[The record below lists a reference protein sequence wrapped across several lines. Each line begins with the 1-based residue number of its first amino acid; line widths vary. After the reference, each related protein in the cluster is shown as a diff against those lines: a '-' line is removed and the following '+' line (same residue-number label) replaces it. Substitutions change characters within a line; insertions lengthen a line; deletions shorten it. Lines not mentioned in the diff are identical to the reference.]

1 MQTGWNLIQRLRVL
15 SRIHYVKDD
24 LILFNYCKAIYQKN
38 FDEILKNIFAN
49 TYKLWN
55 HDINKFI
62 WLLQKCVCPYEYMND
77 WEKLN
82 ETLLLEK
89 DDFYSY
95 LNMDDIIDADYT
107 PVKKKHLFFVQ
118 SDTLL
123 LADVFNNF

>member
-1 MQTGWNLIQRLRVL
+1 
-15 SRIHYVKDD
+15 
-24 LILFNYCKAIYQKN
+24 
-38 FDEILKNIFAN
+38 
-49 TYKLWN
+49 
-55 HDINKFI
+55 
-62 WLLQKCVCPYEYMND
+62 MND

-95 LNMDDIIDADYT
+95 LNMDDIIDVDYT